1 MLEYITVRYGGYA
14 YLMHNQTTAG
24 PCVLFVNG
32 TDASEYESVRNWLYN
47 SRFQT
52 YEAADIFDALEEMYD
67 FMGSEMPNVIVVHG
81 SEGADAMTN
90 FVDDRCVM
98 FSSAPGRPGCVKNL
112 RQLADKLDTY
122 FPPAAPPRHASA

>member
-1 MLEYITVRYGGYA
+1 
-14 YLMHNQTTAG
+14 MHNDTTAG

-32 TDASEYESVRNWLYN
+32 TDANEYESVRSWLSH

-90 FVDDRCVM
+90 LVHDRCVL
-98 FSSAPGRPGCVKNL
+98 FSSAPGKKGCIKNL
-112 RQLADKLDTY
+112 RQLEDKLDAY
-122 FPPAAPPRHASA
+122 FPPIASSKHASV

>member
-1 MLEYITVRYGGYA
+1 MLIH
-14 YLMHNQTTAG
+14 MHNQTTAG

-32 TDASEYESVRNWLYN
+32 TDANEYESVRNWLTK

-81 SEGADAMTN
+81 SEDADGMTN
-90 FVDDRCVM
+90 LLDDRCVF
-98 FSSAPGRPGCVKNL
+98 FSSASRNPGFVRNL
-112 RQLADKLDTY
+112 SQLSEKLDTY
-122 FPPAAPPRHASA
+122 FPPTASAKYVSA

>member
-1 MLEYITVRYGGYA
+1 
-14 YLMHNQTTAG
+14 MHNETTAG

-32 TDASEYESVRNWLYN
+32 TGDAGDYESVRQWLSK

-81 SEGADAMTN
+81 SEGAEVFPGSTN
-90 FVDDRCVM
+90 ERVVH
-98 FSSAPGRPGCVKNL
+98 FSSASRKPDYIKDL
-112 RQLADKLDTY
+112 TQLADCLDRY
-122 FPPAAPPRHASA
+122 FPPSPPSAHASA

>member
-1 MLEYITVRYGGYA
+1 MLEYITVRPGGYA
-14 YLMHNQTTAG
+14 YDMHNQTTAG

-32 TDASEYESVRNWLYN
+32 TDANEYESVRNWLYS

-98 FSSAPGRPGCVKNL
+98 FSSAPGKPGCVKNL